1 MLTINNG
8 YTGKEICQMMRKHGV
23 TIRQL
28 ASKMGVTLKAV
39 RIARNNGTSVLGSL
53 DYAEAIRGS
62 ISDEERCV
70 LRQWQNRS
78 AIF

>member
-1 MLTINNG
+1 MLTLNSG

-28 ASKMGVTLKAV
+28 AAKMDVTQKAV
-39 RIARNNGTSVLGSL
+39 RTARNNGTSVLGSL
-53 DYAEAIRGS
+53 DYAEAIRGFMTD
-62 ISDEERCV
+62 DERVV

>member
-1 MLTINNG
+1 MLTINSG
-8 YTGKEICQMMRKHGV
+8 YTGAEIRSMMRKHGV

-28 ASKMGVTLKAV
+28 ATKMNVTMKAV
-39 RIARNNGTSVLGSL
+39 RIARNTGTSVLGSL

-62 ISDEERCV
+62 ISDEERVV